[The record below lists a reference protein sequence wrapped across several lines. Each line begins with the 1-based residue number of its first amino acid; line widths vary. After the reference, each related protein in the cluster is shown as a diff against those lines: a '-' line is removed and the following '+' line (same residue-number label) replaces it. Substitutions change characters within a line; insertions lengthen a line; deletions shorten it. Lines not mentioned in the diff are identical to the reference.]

1 MGVIVLCLAK
11 KKKKK
16 RIEEDGGVSDKYFS
30 SFPKRLGKM
39 EYLGSTAVTFR
50 GGVGVGII

>member
-1 MGVIVLCLAK
+1 MLSQKK